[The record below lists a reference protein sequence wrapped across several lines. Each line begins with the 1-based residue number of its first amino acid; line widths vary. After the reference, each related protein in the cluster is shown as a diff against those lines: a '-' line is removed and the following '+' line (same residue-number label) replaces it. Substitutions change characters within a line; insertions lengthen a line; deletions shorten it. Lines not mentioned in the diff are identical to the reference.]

1 MLTRFSTTFQKSG
14 RVPDFFWGA
23 RQGAPAWK
31 SDIDLMVIRET
42 VTYADLH
49 AALESVAT
57 RLGRALNPTA
67 CTRKQLAKRRQED
80 VAFIKRVLAQPK
92 VWLKG
97 SDDVLPA

>member
-1 MLTRFSTTFQKSG
+1 
-14 RVPDFFWGA
+14 
-23 RQGAPAWK
+23 
-31 SDIDLMVIRET
+31 MVISDT